1 MRRLLIACSL
11 FIACIPVLATSDP
24 AAVNGLTLAQA
35 QQLALRNNADFRIA
49 QAQAEAALGQL
60 RVVRE
65 FPNPVAGYS
74 IGKINTDGRSNAT
87 TAGRGFW
94 AKSYDSIFSL
104 SQLIELGKRGVR
116 RTSAEAGA
124 RSAEALRDDTR
135 RLLLQSTGQLYFAAL
150 EAQQEVRVL
159 GASAAS
165 LRKQAAIGST
175 RLHAG
180 DIAATDQ
187 AQIEIAAA
195 QLDLAATSAGTSA
208 RIALVTLET
217 LLGYSAPR
225 GETQLADSLDNAAH
239 LPASSDNE
247 TAVRRPDLVAA
258 QAALEKNEADLILQR
273 RATLPDLTLA
283 LQYEHQP
290 PDQPNTVGVGLSF
303 PLPLWNRNRGNIL
316 TAQAARNQAQ
326 AQLDKVRT
334 QVAADIATARAA
346 CEEARIR
353 VDAYLS
359 DLEPKSAS
367 IVRTVEYAY
376 DKGGASLVELLTA
389 ERNDNDIRLAT
400 ARAQA
405 DAASAALSLAAAF
418 NRLDPAAETLSHTP

>member
-74 IGKINTDGRSNAT
+74 VGKINSDGRSNAT
-87 TAGRGFW
+87 AAGRGFW
-94 AKSYDSIFSL
+94 ARSYDSVFSL
-104 SQLIELGKRGVR
+104 SQLVELGKRGVR

-124 RSAEALRDDTR
+124 RSAAALRDDAR
-135 RLLLQSTGQLYFAAL
+135 RLLLQTTGQLYVAAL
-150 EAQQEVRVL
+150 EAQQEVQVL
-159 GASAAS
+159 GESATS
-165 LRKQAAIGST
+165 LRKEAVIGST

-195 QLDLAATSAGTSA
+195 QLDLAAVSAGTSA
-208 RIALVTLET
+208 RLAILALET
-217 LLGYSAPR
+217 LLGFPAPR
-225 GETQLADSLDNAAH
+225 GETRLTDTLQSAAG
-239 LPASSDNE
+239 PWAAGTGE
-247 TAVRRPDLVAA
+247 TAATRPDLVAA
-258 QAALEKNEADLILQR
+258 QAALEKNEADLVLQH
-273 RATLPDLTLA
+273 RAVLPDLTLA

-290 PDQPNTVGVGLSF
+290 PDQPNTVGLGFSF
-303 PLPLWNRNRGNIL
+303 PLPLWNRNQGNIL
-316 TAQAARNQAQ
+316 AAQAARNQAQ
-326 AQLDKVRT
+326 AQLDKVRV
-334 QVAADIATARAA
+334 QIAAEVAASRAA
-346 CEEARIR
+346 YEEAKTQA
-353 VDAYLS
+353 DTYGHELG
-359 DLEPKSAS
+359 PKSAS

-376 DKGGASLVELLTA
+376 NKGGASFIELLAA
-389 ERNDNDIRLAT
+389 ERNDNDIRLAAT
-400 ARAQA
+400 RAQA
-405 DAASAALSLAAAF
+405 AAASASLALAAAL
-418 NRLDPAAETLSHTP
+418 NRLDPATSAASSTP